1 MGRRIICDDSGSL
14 VNFLNALDD
23 NHFVPSFKFIK
34 YAAYLERFIF
44 AKHRR
49 FFFFLTSLMELYFKR
64 SFLILAFELCDK
76 CEDVKSKWK
85 EVDRIRLNICD
96 ISYNIKRKLRYLI
109 IHFFFFL

>member
-49 FFFFLTSLMELYFKR
+49 FFFFNKFDGVV
-64 SFLILAFELCDK
+64 ILRGVFNSCL
-76 CEDVKSKWK
+76 
-85 EVDRIRLNICD
+85 
-96 ISYNIKRKLRYLI
+96 
-109 IHFFFFL
+109 